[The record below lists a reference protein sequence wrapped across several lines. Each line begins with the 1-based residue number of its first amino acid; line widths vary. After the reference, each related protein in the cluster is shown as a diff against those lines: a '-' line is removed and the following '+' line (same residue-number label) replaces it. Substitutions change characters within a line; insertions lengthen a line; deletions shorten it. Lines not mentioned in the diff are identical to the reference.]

1 MGSSDHSAVAQ
12 RTAVH
17 NATARTV
24 AAQNVAPHT
33 VAAHTAAARTAAH
46 TVAARTASAPS
57 AVLQSAAAHDTTV
70 RAETVHRVAARRVAA
85 RTLERNMLVVPV
97 ETQDEGV
104 APKTGIA
111 PVPGIPLQD
120 HDLNEQLGLPIA
132 VCNNQEPVLNESDN
146 NSRPNAG
153 ICGWHCKT
161 SCFLAVTQLLVG
173 IRN

>member
-46 TVAARTASAPS
+46 TVAARTAAAQS

-70 RAETVHRVAARRVAA
+70 RAETVHRVAAR
-85 RTLERNMLVVPV
+85 TLERNMLVVLV
-97 ETQDEGV
+97 ETQDERV

-132 VCNNQEPVLNESDN
+132 VCNNQEPVLNQSDN

-161 SCFLAVTQLLVG
+161 SCCLAVTQLLVG
-173 IRN
+173 IQN